1 MVRIKW
7 IPKKPKPQFTITLTQ
22 LILEKLL
29 EFGEVMLDAFFPAKY
44 PEARLW
50 RNILGLDASYEFS
63 PRTFSAILSRLRRQ
77 GLVSRRGTHR
87 RASWSLTPQGKAA
100 VAAPHDRDPFAELP
114 PRDRVPRLVV
124 FDIPERERAKRDAIR
139 RELLACDYRP
149 LQRSVWIG
157 YRPLPE
163 DFLELLD
170 ALDLQK
176 HVHILTIR
184 NAGTIEVNAA

>member
-1 MVRIKW
+1 MVRIKR
-7 IPKKPKPQFTITLTQ
+7 IPKKPKPRFAITVTQ

-29 EFGEVMLDAFFPAKY
+29 ELGEVTLDAFFPAKY

-50 RNILGLDASYEFS
+50 RSILGLDAKYEFS
-63 PRTFSAILSRLRRQ
+63 PRTFSAILSRLRRD

-87 RASWSLTPQGKAA
+87 RAFWSLTSQGKA
-100 VAAPHDRDPFAELP
+100 VIAAPRSRDPFTDLP
-114 PRDRVPRLVV
+114 PRDQVPRLVV

-139 RELLACDYRP
+139 RELLACDYRL

-170 ALDLQK
+170 ALNLRT
-176 HVHILTIR
+176 HVHLLTIR
-184 NAGTIEVNAA
+184 DAGTVEISAA

>member
-1 MVRIKW
+1 ME
-7 IPKKPKPQFTITLTQ
+7 L
-22 LILEKLL
+22 
-29 EFGEVMLDAFFPAKY
+29 GEVALDAFFPAKY

-50 RNILGLDASYEFS
+50 RSILGFDASYEFS

-100 VAAPHDRDPFAELP
+100 ITAPHHGRDTFAELP
-114 PRDRVPRLVV
+114 PRDQVPRLVA
-124 FDIPERERAKRDAIR
+124 FDIPERERKKRDAIR

-157 YRPLPE
+157 YRPLR
-163 DFLELLD
+163 FLR
-170 ALDLQK
+170 
-176 HVHILTIR
+176 IF
-184 NAGTIEVNAA
+184 